1 MHDGILFSH
10 ILKVLVKAWRQL
22 EKLWRESAKTNE
34 VTFFRNI
41 LKQNFKCNS
50 GHHVGEIRYWTED
63 KFSSETSNEMVNQQD
78 TEMYRYLRQEV
89 LQSSLCEN
97 YIAIYFYTF
106 WIKLTS
112 GLLIQ
117 THK

>member
-1 MHDGILFSH
+1 MKTTGKI
-10 ILKVLVKAWRQL
+10 VKRKCQTKW
-22 EKLWRESAKTNE
+22 SN
-34 VTFFRNI
+34 FFRNI
-41 LKQNFKCNS
+41 LKQSFKCNS
-50 GHHVGEIRYWTED
+50 GHHVGEIRYWIED

-78 TEMYRYLRQEV
+78 TEMYKYLRQEV

-106 WIKLTS
+106 WMKLTL

-117 THK
+117 MHK